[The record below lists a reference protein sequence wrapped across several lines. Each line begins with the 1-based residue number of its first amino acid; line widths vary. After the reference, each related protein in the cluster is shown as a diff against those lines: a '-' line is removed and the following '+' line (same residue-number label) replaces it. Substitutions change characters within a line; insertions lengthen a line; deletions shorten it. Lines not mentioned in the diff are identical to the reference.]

1 MVYGVLCY
9 LTGRISSLVEPV
21 VNTIFEN
28 FRLWEIFGE
37 KTLLESIGKASL
49 EFVGVLKES
58 MEWHSNS

>member
-1 MVYGVLCY
+1 M
-9 LTGRISSLVEPV
+9 EPV

-49 EFVGVLKES
+49 EFAGVLKAS
-58 MEWHSNS
+58 VEWHSAFETSGRRNEVKDIVNR